1 MMAAGTAKSRSR
13 VAAHYR
19 RLVVKLGTNLLTGGS
34 DRLDQAVMGA
44 LVDQVA
50 ALLRDGQQVVVVSSG
65 AIAAGREE
73 LKERLSGRGARG
85 QGAVPIRQM
94 LAAVGQSRLMQ
105 SYQALFAP
113 HGVTVAQTLLTK
125 ADLDDRAGY
134 LNARNTLLGLL
145 ELGVVP
151 IVNENDVVATDEI
164 KEAKFGDNDN
174 LSATVANLVDADLL
188 AILTD
193 TDGLYSADPRHDAT
207 AQLIPR
213 VEVIDEAIEA
223 LAGEAGSQHGI
234 GGMATKIEA
243 ARLATSSGVAV
254 AIANGRAPQ
263 VLLRLSCGEAVGTL
277 FPPSTSKL
285 ESRQRWLL
293 AGLSSRGTL
302 ALDEGAVR
310 ALRQQGRSLLPAGV
324 RGVEGQF
331 QRGDVVTM
339 VDQQGRRVACGIV
352 NYSSADVARIMGL
365 RSDQIAPKLGY
376 EYGAEVVHR
385 NNLVLL

>member
-1 MMAAGTAKSRSR
+1 MAAGTAKSRSR
-13 VAAHYR
+13 VAALYR

-34 DRLDQAVMGA
+34 DRLDQAIMGA
-44 LVDQVA
+44 LADQVA
-50 ALLRDGQQVVVVSSG
+50 ALLREGQQVVVVTSG

-73 LKERLSGRGARG
+73 LKERLSARGARG
-85 QGAVPIRQM
+85 RGAVPIRQM

-105 SYQALFAP
+105 SYQTLFAP
-113 HGVTVAQTLLTK
+113 HGITVAQTLLTK

-188 AILTD
+188 ALLTD
-193 TDGLYSADPRHDAT
+193 QDGLFSADPRHDAS
-207 AQLIPR
+207 ARLIPR

-223 LAGEAGSQHGI
+223 LAGEAGSQHGV

-254 AIANGRAPQ
+254 VIANGRAPQ
-263 VLLRLSCGEAVGTL
+263 VLLRLSRGEAVGTL

-293 AGLSSRGTL
+293 AGLSTRGTL

-324 RGVEGQF
+324 KGVEGQF

-339 VDQQGRRVACGIV
+339 VDPQGRRA
-352 NYSSADVARIMGL
+352 A
-365 RSDQIAPKLGY
+365 
-376 EYGAEVVHR
+376 
-385 NNLVLL
+385 